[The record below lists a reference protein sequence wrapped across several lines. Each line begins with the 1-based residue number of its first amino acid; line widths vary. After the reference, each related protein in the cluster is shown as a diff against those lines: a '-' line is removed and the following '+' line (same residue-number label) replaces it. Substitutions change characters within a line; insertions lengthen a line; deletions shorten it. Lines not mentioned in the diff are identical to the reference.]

1 MFNWRVNPRLPVI
14 SISIIGVLSLYLSIR
29 SIVNYLFVMVGQFTG
44 SIASFVLFGN
54 TMYPGFIG
62 FSISTIILIVG
73 WLISTKYQKFQTP
86 TWRLIW
92 FWNMFLGISFYYLWL
107 ITMPVYNTL
116 IPYLGNLIE
125 KLQVDNIWFAVAV
138 GDINTLF
145 ITIIFTPS
153 VVTGMILMWL
163 SGQYSQ
169 YSEDIKTAFYEFE
182 YKNSLLQKWFR
193 KSDTEQWPDVVLGP
207 DSETKELIIQPGR
220 DRTLNNIIIGSI
232 GTGKTAALLLP
243 IINQD
248 LHWMTKFINDY
259 PKISKLENYDSED
272 VRGKYLNSISI
283 IEPSNDLCQKAYQLV
298 QAHGIPEE
306 SVFYIDP
313 TNENTPSINPMQGPV
328 DQVAE
333 AFAMVIEGLAEGGGN
348 DFFKQSERNH
358 LKNYIY
364 LLKLYN
370 PEKEV
375 TFDLL
380 LRMYDNPQLVRQ
392 MHLELKDTIPPDFDL
407 IENRDER
414 NHWAIVKQIDEWFDM
429 NHIPKVFRVAG
440 NAVAEKVAHGEYR
453 GQDVYVDAQGE
464 YVKGLRNTL
473 NDIGSNIL
481 IRRVLFGKSNFSFD
495 EHLEKGG
502 ILLVNTAKGELAG
515 LSNILGKLILLS
527 LQNAVFRRK
536 PNTSTFAHIIAD
548 EFPDYIFQP
557 FKEFPAQSRKYKAIV
572 TVVAQTITQL
582 ADKYGETYMQTLL
595 GTLRHKMV
603 YGDIPSYDA
612 KLFSEIFGEN
622 EKFEEGK
629 NEQAV
634 SPLQEQPMLR
644 TGSSY
649 QKKKEP
655 ILSPSDIIYQKAFQA
670 AIKIVVN
677 NKPVPV
683 RQIDANFV
691 PRAEFKEAVVK
702 VLPENGDI
710 WLEERRIAKET
721 DSQLIQQ
728 GIEEVTAAP
737 PDLMEEKKKEK
748 LEEDVIKFSVNPS
761 GAPEQKPTF
770 KSYGINNNSNLS
782 NSDIKNQIT
791 ILEPLSSEPNET
803 VPLNNSELLTKEEK
817 ANDHDKNSAKI
828 EEFDLGSLFNKQM
841 DITETELQEK
851 KEVKQSKLGDEE
863 LALIKELQSEINQVK
878 KEEKSSSSPLDG
890 FIQPFDS

>member
-1 MFNWRVNPRLPVI
+1 MI
-14 SISIIGVLSLYLSIR
+14 
-29 SIVNYLFVMVGQFTG
+29 GQFQG
-44 SIASFVLFGN
+44 SIPSFVLFGSSLK
-54 TMYPGFIG
+54 PGFIG
-62 FSISTIILIVG
+62 FLLSTLILIAG
-73 WLISTKYQKFQTP
+73 WLISTKFQKFQTP
-86 TWRLIW
+86 LWRVLW
-92 FWNMFLGISFYYLWL
+92 FWNMFLGITFYYLWL

-163 SGQYSQ
+163 GGQYSQ

-182 YKNSLLQKWFR
+182 YKNSFLQKWF
-193 KSDTEQWPDVVLGP
+193 KKGDTEQWPDVVLGP

-364 LLKLYN
+364 LLKLHN
-370 PEKEV
+370 PNKEV

-380 LRMYDNPQLVRQ
+380 LRMYDNAQLVRQ

-440 NAVAEKVAHGEYR
+440 NAVAEKVSHGEYR

-473 NDIGSNIL
+473 NDIGANIL

-612 KLFSEIFGEN
+612 RLFSEIFGED

-634 SPLQEQPMLR
+634 SPLQEQPVLR

-649 QKKKEP
+649 QKKKEA

-691 PRAEFKEAVVK
+691 PRAEFKEAIVK
-702 VLPENGDI
+702 VLPENGEI
-710 WLEERRIAKET
+710 WLKERSKIKGS
-721 DSQLIQQ
+721 DLNLIQQ
-728 GIEEVTAAP
+728 GIEEVTVAP
-737 PDLMEEKKKEK
+737 PEIIQIAEEKITEN
-748 LEEDVIKFSVNPS
+748 EIHFPINPN

-770 KSYGINNNSNLS
+770 KSNVINKSIISKLDGGVEFISNDNSNERR
-782 NSDIKNQIT
+782 
-791 ILEPLSSEPNET
+791 EPLSNVAVDT
-803 VPLNNSELLTKEEK
+803 VPIVESTDLEK
-817 ANDHDKNSAKI
+817 ADNVIESNISTGEI
-828 EEFDLGSLFNKQM
+828 EEFDLNKFFSN
-841 DITETELQEK
+841 EK
-851 KEVKQSKLGDEE
+851 SVEEKPIKNNEEVKKSELGKEE
-863 LALIKELQSEINQVK
+863 LALFEEIQTEVNQVK
-878 KEEKSSSSPLDG
+878 KEDKNSSSPLDG
-890 FIQPFDS
+890 FIQPFDL

>member
-1 MFNWRVNPRLPVI
+1 MI
-14 SISIIGVLSLYLSIR
+14 
-29 SIVNYLFVMVGQFTG
+29 GQFKE
-44 SIASFVLFGN
+44 SIPSFVLFGSSLN
-54 TMYPGFIG
+54 PGLIG
-62 FSISTIILIVG
+62 FFLSTFILITG
-73 WLISTKYQKFQTP
+73 WLISTKFPKFQTSI
-86 TWRLIW
+86 WRVLW
-92 FWNMFLGISFYYLWL
+92 FWNMFLGITFYYLWL

-116 IPYLGNLIE
+116 IPYLGNLIN

-163 SGQYSQ
+163 GGQYSQ

-182 YKNSLLQKWFR
+182 YKNSLLQKWF
-193 KSDTEQWPDVVLGP
+193 KKGDTEQWPDVVLGP

-259 PKISKLENYDSED
+259 PQISKLENYDSED

-298 QAHGIPEE
+298 QAHGIPEK

-364 LLKLYN
+364 LLKLHN
-370 PEKEV
+370 PKKEV

-380 LRMYDNPQLVRQ
+380 LRMYDNPQLVREI
-392 MHLELKDTIPPDFDL
+392 HLELKDTIPKDFDL

-440 NAVAEKVAHGEYR
+440 NAVAEKVTHGEYR

-473 NDIGSNIL
+473 NDIGANIL

-548 EFPDYIFQP
+548 EFPDYIFQT

-612 KLFSEIFGEN
+612 KLFSEIFGED

-649 QKKKEP
+649 QKKKEA

-691 PRAEFKEAVVK
+691 PRAEFEEAVVK

-710 WLEERRIAKET
+710 WLVARRKAKET
-721 DSQLIQQ
+721 DLELIQQ

-737 PDLMEEKKKEK
+737 PELMEGKNEEK
-748 LEEDVIKFSVNPS
+748 LEDVIKFAVNPS

-770 KSYGINNNSNLS
+770 KTNGINNSNLS
-782 NSDIKNQIT
+782 TLIRDIKSISNVNNKIQL
-791 ILEPLSSEPNET
+791 LEPLSSEPT
-803 VPLNNSELLTKEEK
+803 VPLIDSKDED
-817 ANDHDKNSAKI
+817 ANDLNKNSVKI
-828 EEFDLGSLFNKQM
+828 EEFDLGRLFNNQM
-841 DITETELQEK
+841 GSKETEPKERK
-851 KEVKQSKLGDEE
+851 KGKQSKLGDEE
-863 LALIKELQSEINQVK
+863 LALIKELQSEVNQVK
-878 KEEKSSSSPLDG
+878 KEEKIPVSPLDG

>member
-1 MFNWRVNPRLPVI
+1 ML
-14 SISIIGVLSLYLSIR
+14 
-29 SIVNYLFVMVGQFTG
+29 GQFDD
-44 SIASFVLFGN
+44 SIPSFVLFGSSMN
-54 TMYPGFIG
+54 PGFIG
-62 FSISTIILIVG
+62 FLLSTFFLIAG
-73 WLISTKYQKFQTP
+73 WLMSTKFQNFQTSV
-86 TWRLIW
+86 WRILW
-92 FWNMFLGISFYYLWL
+92 FWNMFLGITFYYLWL

-116 IPYLGNLIE
+116 IPYLGKLIE

-153 VVTGMILMWL
+153 VVTGMILIWL
-163 SGQYSQ
+163 GGQYSQ
-169 YSEDIKTAFYEFE
+169 YSEDIKAAFYEFE
-182 YKNSLLQKWFR
+182 YKNSFLQKWF
-193 KSDTEQWPDVVLGP
+193 KKGDTEQWPDVVLGP

-259 PKISKLENYDSED
+259 PKISKLEHYDSED

-364 LLKLYN
+364 LLKLHN
-370 PEKEV
+370 PDKEV

-392 MHLELKDTIPPDFDL
+392 MHLELKENIPQAFDL

-429 NHIPKVFRVAG
+429 NHIPKVYRQG
-440 NAVAEKVAHGEYR
+440 STSVAEKVTHGEYR
-453 GQDVYVDAQGE
+453 GQDLYVDAQGE

-473 NDIGSNIL
+473 NDIGANIL

-612 KLFSEIFGEN
+612 RLFSEIFGED

-649 QKKKEP
+649 QKKKEA

-691 PRAEFKEAVVK
+691 PKAEFKEAIVK
-702 VLPENGDI
+702 VLPENGVI
-710 WLEERRIAKET
+710 WLEERSKIKSTNMELV
-721 DSQLIQQ
+721 QL
-728 GIEEVTAAP
+728 GIEEVTVEP
-737 PDLMEEKKKEK
+737 PEIIQVEEEKKTEKESH
-748 LEEDVIKFSVNPS
+748 FSINPN

-770 KSYGINNNSNLS
+770 KSNIINKSILSKLDSGVEFISNINSIERSETLS
-782 NSDIKNQIT
+782 NMTPAPVPIKNSSGLGIEYKD
-791 ILEPLSSEPNET
+791 IENSISSSE
-803 VPLNNSELLTKEEK
+803 
-817 ANDHDKNSAKI
+817 I
-828 EEFDLGSLFNKQM
+828 EEFDLNKFFSN
-841 DITETELQEK
+841 ENGVEEKPLKKNVGVKKSELGK
-851 KEVKQSKLGDEE
+851 EE
-863 LALIKELQSEINQVK
+863 LALIKEIHTEVNQVK
-878 KEEKSSSSPLDG
+878 KEKKNSGSPLDG
-890 FIQPFDS
+890 FIQPYDS